1 MNNFIP
7 VFSPDLNGNE
17 KLYLNQCIDSGWLG
31 SNGPFV
37 KKLEQEFS
45 KYCSQKYGSCVANG
59 SAALDV
65 ALRAMKDVF
74 NWEDDSE
81 VIVPDFNIIS
91 AAQSCVYNNLKPVF
105 VDAKADTWNID
116 TSKIECAITPKTK
129 AIVIVHIYGLPSDV
143 DPILKIAQKYGLK
156 IIEDAAQAHGQEYN
170 GKKCG
175 AFGDIATFSFFTN
188 KHIACGEGGIIL
200 TSNAEIKEKVDYYK
214 NLCFTK
220 DKFIHNN
227 LGWNARMSNLQA
239 AVAYAQF
246 EKIEKTIQ
254 KKKYL
259 GSLYQKLLKNL
270 PLNLPVEKTFYAENN
285 YWVFG
290 LVLNRE
296 VPLTAKDAI
305 NKLLK
310 KGIETR
316 PFFYPLHKQPIFE
329 KMGILDNKKRE
340 ISEFLYDKGFYIPMG
355 LNLTEEQINYISE
368 SIKELFV

>member
-1 MNNFIP
+1 MSSFIP
-7 VFSPDLNGNE
+7 VFSPNLNGNE
-17 KLYLNQCIDSGWLG
+17 KLYLNQCIESGWLG

-45 KYCSQKYGSCVANG
+45 NYCSQKYGSCVANG

-65 ALRAMKDVF
+65 ALRSMKDVF

-91 AAQSCVYNNLKPVF
+91 AAQSCVYNKLKPVF

-116 TSKIECAITPKTK
+116 TTKIEGAITKKTK
-129 AIVIVHIYGLPSDV
+129 AIVMVHIYGLPSDV
-143 DPILKIAQKYGLK
+143 NPILEIAQKYGLK
-156 IIEDAAQAHGQEYN
+156 IIEDAAQAHGQAYN
-170 GKKCG
+170 SKKCG
-175 AFGDIATFSFFTN
+175 SFGDVSTFSFFTN

-220 DKFIHNN
+220 DKFIHTD
-227 LGWNARMSNLQA
+227 LGWNARMTNLQA

-246 EKIEKTIQ
+246 EKLEKTIQ
-254 KKKYL
+254 RKKYL
-259 GSLYQKLLKNL
+259 GSLYQKSLKNL
-270 PLNLPVEKTFYAENN
+270 PLILPVEKTYYAENN

-290 LVLNRE
+290 IVLKRD
-296 VPLTAKDAI
+296 VPFNAKVAM
-305 NKLLK
+305 NKLLQ

-316 PFFYPLHKQPIFE
+316 PFFYPLHKQPVFE
-329 KMGILDNKKRE
+329 KMGISGNEDCQVSK
-340 ISEFLYDKGFYIPMG
+340 FLYNKGFYIPIG
-355 LNLTEEQINYISE
+355 LNLTDEQINYISE
-368 SIKELFV
+368 SIKELFA